1 MERERVFQLKSPII
15 SDGGV
20 EEWET
25 ASERSCGAVIKENKP
40 TEKKLNDEPS
50 LKSTEEK

>member
-25 ASERSCGAVIKENKP
+25 ASERSCGAIIKENKS
-40 TEKKLNDEPS
+40 TDKKLIEEPS
-50 LKSTEEK
+50 LKSAEEK